1 MALQRL
7 AALVQGDGILKLHL
21 ALLQPG
27 DDGFQLA
34 QRRLETEAG
43 DVGGWGWRGDGS
55 APDAGGTPPPI
66 LIPPVA
72 GGKVYGLPIAQFQV
86 RCIIKVTCRQR
97 Y

>member
-1 MALQRL
+1 MVSSSRS
-7 AALVQGDGILKLHL
+7 AASKLRPAMSGDGVGV
-21 ALLQPG
+21 AMARLLMP
-27 DDGFQLA
+27 A
-34 QRRLETEAG
+34 
-43 DVGGWGWRGDGS
+43 
-55 APDAGGTPPPI
+55 GTPPPI